1 VKEYWII
8 DPASRSI
15 DVLTLRDGRYMLHTS
30 AVEKGA
36 VSSLVLSGFTL
47 EVAQFFL
54 SE

>member
-1 VKEYWII
+1 
-8 DPASRSI
+8 
-15 DVLTLRDGRYMLHTS
+15 MLHTS